1 MAAKAKY
8 VLFVHGIGEQEP
20 GYSDKLWDVLW
31 KDVPRPDIEK
41 REFFYYDSFQTA
53 EAKLQVPTYA
63 TMLGQGV
70 NQLVARL
77 WPGVSLAPAVA
88 DFVTNTLAHVAY
100 FLAVPQVQREIL
112 DKFEGSLRDIIVDAE
127 AHGVYFPRTQIT
139 VVSHSLGTVVS
150 YLTMHRIA
158 PDETLG
164 ISNGVGIKNLYT
176 IATPLELIRRVSSW
190 FPGFLHVDH
199 ITGGISRPVQTVD
212 NSRDT
217 NIREWF
223 SYRHSWDPVASL
235 APLTG
240 QPPLDSPDTEP
251 FVFGDVQ
258 LTHTHDFDKYMEQA
272 REHIRNH
279 L

>member
-1 MAAKAKY
+1 MAGKY
-8 VLFVHGIGEQEP
+8 VLFVHGIGPQTS

-31 KDVPRPDIEK
+31 DSMPKPDIEK
-41 REFFYYDSFQTA
+41 RELFYYDSFQTA
-53 EAKLQVPTYA
+53 QAKLQVPTYA
-63 TMLGQGV
+63 ALIGQGV
-70 NQLVARL
+70 NALVAKV
-77 WPGVSLAPAVA
+77 WPGVSLAPSVA

-100 FLAVPQVQREIL
+100 FLAFPQVQNEVL
-112 DKFEGSLRDIIVDAE
+112 LKFEQSLLDIIADAE
-127 AHGVYFPRTQIT
+127 AQDVYFPQTEIT

-150 YLTMHRIA
+150 YLAMHRIA
-158 PDETLG
+158 PDDTLG
-164 ISNGVGIKNLYT
+164 ISNHVGLKNLYT
-176 IATPLELIRRVSSW
+176 LATPLELIRRVSSW
-190 FPGFLHVDH
+190 FPGFLHINH
-199 ITGGISRPVQTVD
+199 ITDGISRPIQTVD
-212 NSRDT
+212 DSRDT

-223 SYRHSWDPVASL
+223 SFRHNWDPVGSL

-240 QPPLDSPDTEP
+240 QPPLDSPETEP